1 MGQLGPRE
9 IKCFPRHFASRNQN
23 WICVPRPP
31 SLSAHGQAL
40 EERSSI
46 KRHIQIESEDVGRL
60 LPSSLSSDSALGKK
74 SPGQKL
80 PREKCYWPRASCG
93 LFYIFPLGPVGT
105 LGVRL
110 PSLSLSLSRSQMLGQ
125 TSRFHAPG
133 RPSRTPRCPR
143 AHPQNSLLIINGNNI
158 IIDPTT
164 TPSRLT

>member
-1 MGQLGPRE
+1 MWVSLGPGRLNAFPAILPVE
-9 IKCFPRHFASRNQN
+9 IKIGFVFLGPC
-23 WICVPRPP
+23 

-46 KRHIQIESEDVGRL
+46 KRHIQIESEDVGSL

-74 SPGQKL
+74 SPRQKL
-80 PREKCYWPRASCG
+80 PREKCYWPRASCD

-105 LGVRL
+105 LGVCL
-110 PSLSLSLSRSQMLGQ
+110 TSLSLSRSRMLGQ
-125 TSRFHAPG
+125 TSRFHTPG
-133 RPSRTPRCPR
+133 RPSQTPRCPR
-143 AHPQNSLLIINGNNI
+143 AHPQHCLLIINGKNI